1 VFGYGWEA
9 IGVFVAIIGGS
20 ITGMTYLGSIF
31 FGWREKAIL
40 ASHEKVVNEIIDKR
54 LSALN
59 IRIDTIERD
68 IKSNAAANVKMS
80 ETFHSHLNK
89 ILYTFT
95 GRRDE

>member
-1 VFGYGWEA
+1 MVGYGWEA
-9 IGVFVAIIGGS
+9 ISVFVSIICACIAGL
-20 ITGMTYLGSIF
+20 TWLGSIF
-31 FGWREKAIL
+31 LGWREKAIL
-40 ASHEKVVNEIIDKR
+40 ANHEKVVNEIIDKR

-59 IRIDTIERD
+59 VRIDTIERD

-95 GRRDE
+95 GRAG